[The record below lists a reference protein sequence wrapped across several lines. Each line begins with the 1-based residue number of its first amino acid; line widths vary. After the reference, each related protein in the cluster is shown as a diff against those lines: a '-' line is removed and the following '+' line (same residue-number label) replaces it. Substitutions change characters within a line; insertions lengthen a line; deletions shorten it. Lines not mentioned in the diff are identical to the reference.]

1 MQQDSFLEVAEK
13 VVIYQLRSK
22 WLAISKM
29 YNEMA
34 SEQGGTVSI
43 AFILLTLND
52 KKGTLVTRIAPRMG
66 MEPNSLSRILK
77 SMEKKGLIY
86 RKKDKKDKR
95 KVYICLT
102 DYGLK
107 MQKDALDAVFSLEN
121 SIHETVTPE
130 KMEIFFEV
138 INKIPQAM
146 EAFKQEFSNRNI
158 EEKAH

>member
-1 MQQDSFLEVAEK
+1 MEQDSFLEVAEQ

-34 SEQGGTVSI
+34 SAQDGTMSM

-52 KKGTLVTRIAPRMG
+52 KQGTLVTKIAPRMG

-77 SMEKKGLIY
+77 SMEKKGLIF
-86 RKKDKKDKR
+86 RKKDKEDKR
-95 KVYICLT
+95 KVFMCLT
-102 DYGLK
+102 DHGIA
-107 MQKDALDAVFSLEN
+107 MRKDALNAVFTLE
-121 SIHETVTPE
+121 SAIHETVTPE

-138 INKIPQAM
+138 MERIPDAM
-146 EAFKQEFSNRNI
+146 EVFKERFESLKEN
-158 EEKAH
+158 